1 MRCAAAGRKL
11 HGCMLSDPVQLRSYS
26 EQDVFL
32 RLCLP
37 VINEGFKILEG
48 GKLMFPKRYVPV
60 IMRMVLCPSDILV
73 QDWDSHQ

>member
-1 MRCAAAGRKL
+1 MSRGVLAAFLCGAL
-11 HGCMLSDPVQLRSYS
+11 LLVASCLNPMQLRSYS

-48 GKLMFPKRYVPV
+48 GKLMFP
-60 IMRMVLCPSDILV
+60 I
-73 QDWDSHQ
+73 

>member
-1 MRCAAAGRKL
+1 MI
-11 HGCMLSDPVQLRSYS
+11 GCMLSDRVQLRSYS

-48 GKLMFPKRYVPV
+48 GKLMSPKRLPV
-60 IMRMVLCPSDILV
+60 IVRMVLPYPKTGTNNHENGTAILTF
-73 QDWDSHQ
+73 